1 MEAGKTKAPTLLRVP
16 QSSNGIIR
24 GWLKFYRPALLKGA
38 THSHIFVHKNG
49 PNHPRTLHSH
59 SREPLHFMIYQ
70 PFFFSF
76 IFSFCFPHPFRVV

>member
-49 PNHPRTLHSH
+49 PPTL
-59 SREPLHFMIYQ
+59 I
-70 PFFFSF
+70 
-76 IFSFCFPHPFRVV
+76 